1 MVSIKYLSKLWRILK
16 LICIN
21 CEVNHIVNW
30 YKECVISSNA
40 LAAQATILKK
50 NYVSVVTL

>member
-1 MVSIKYLSKLWRILK
+1 M
-16 LICIN
+16 ICIN

-50 NYVSVVTL
+50 KLCFSCNSLNSRQNFEQIK